1 MTNVDRIGAAE
12 LHAYVD
18 GQLDVTGRLEVED
31 YLASHPELAARV
43 MADLRTR
50 DALRLA
56 FPTSE
61 APHRLDNLAAARK
74 LEKALS
80 FGRIAAP
87 LRRIAAGIAIFALG
101 WGAAMGWTEM
111 THRAREPAVASTV
124 SLSPAGVTFDPVKLG
139 TALNVKLP
147 RVPKGWKVAAAEV
160 VRTSDGPGVH
170 LTFDTPEFGRLSLI
184 ASNTKN
190 VGIVLPTIAKGEH
203 DSTAHWQLVSDSYEL
218 TADLPRKPLEFA
230 ALELFQTLY

>member
-1 MTNVDRIGAAE
+1 MMNADRIGAAE

-18 GQLDVTGRLEVED
+18 GQLDVADRLEVED
-31 YLASHPELAARV
+31 YLAGHPELAAQV

-80 FGRIAAP
+80 FRRVLAP
-87 LRRIAAGIAIFALG
+87 LRRMAAGIAIFALG
-101 WGAAMGWTEM
+101 WGAAMGWTEI
-111 THRAREPAVASTV
+111 TQRAPEPSIAGTV
-124 SLSPAGVTFDPVKLG
+124 SPSPGGVTFDPVKLG
-139 TALNVKLP
+139 TAMNVKLP
-147 RVPKGWKVAAAEV
+147 RVPKGWTIAAAEV
-160 VRTSDGPGVH
+160 VRTSGGPGVH
-170 LTFDTPEFGRLSLI
+170 LTFDTPEFGRLSLV

-190 VGIVLPTIAKGEH
+190 VGIVLPTVAKGEH

-218 TADLPRKPLEFA
+218 TANLPRKPLEFA